1 MEQIRQSGHQISE
14 RAKEV
19 ASAAEGTAQTSAQG
33 VEAVE
38 NTSKMMEGIRQQFET
53 VAEHIINL
61 SEKAQAVS
69 EIITNVND
77 IAEQSNLLAL
87 NAAIEAAAAGEHGRS
102 FSIVA
107 HEIKNLADQAKQS
120 TFQVR
125 AILGEIQKGINSSV
139 MLAEEAVK
147 RVETG
152 KATVDVTHTTINQ
165 MVKTTHD
172 SISAFQQIMGATNQQ
187 QIGLEQMTQA
197 MKDILQASQQ
207 TASGT
212 GGLERA
218 VSNLNTLGQELRKA
232 MEAYRV

>member
-1 MEQIRQSGHQISE
+1 
-14 RAKEV
+14 
-19 ASAAEGTAQTSAQG
+19 
-33 VEAVE
+33 
-38 NTSKMMEGIRQQFET
+38 
-53 VAEHIINL
+53 
-61 SEKAQAVS
+61 
-69 EIITNVND
+69 
-77 IAEQSNLLAL
+77 
-87 NAAIEAAAAGEHGRS
+87 
-102 FSIVA
+102 
-107 HEIKNLADQAKQS
+107 
-120 TFQVR
+120 
-125 AILGEIQKGINSSV
+125 
-139 MLAEEAVK
+139 
-147 RVETG
+147 
-152 KATVDVTHTTINQ
+152 

>member
-1 MEQIRQSGHQISE
+1 M
-14 RAKEV
+14 
-19 ASAAEGTAQTSAQG
+19 
-33 VEAVE
+33 
-38 NTSKMMEGIRQQFET
+38 
-53 VAEHIINL
+53 
-61 SEKAQAVS
+61 
-69 EIITNVND
+69 
-77 IAEQSNLLAL
+77 
-87 NAAIEAAAAGEHGRS
+87 
-102 FSIVA
+102 A

-147 RVETG
+147 RVENG
-152 KATVDVTHTTINQ
+152 RATVDLTHTAITA
-165 MVKTTHD
+165 MSKTTKE
-172 SISAFQQIMGATNQQ
+172 SIQAFQQIMGATNQQ

-218 VSNLNTLGQELRKA
+218 VANLNTLGQELRKA